1 MNIKEIKNIFKVN
14 SNDLAFLVGNGVN
27 LHFSAKNLSW
37 KDLLLS
43 LWNKFAESK
52 RKSIPDGIS
61 FTEFYDTL
69 DIVNFDKKY
78 FSNILQKE
86 VQKIMN
92 EWQPVSEQKLV
103 YEKIKS
109 FRSPIIT
116 PNFDDLIP
124 KLLKLNFYNLKN
136 PLPTDFYPWSCYY
149 GDKILNNPIDGFGVW
164 YPDGMIKYH
173 RSIKLGLSQYMGS
186 VERARKMIHNNYENI
201 VFTGKNKNN
210 WLGYDTWLHIF
221 FNKSLFIF
229 GFGFDESEVFL
240 RWLLIERAKYFKK
253 FPDRKHEGW
262 YITTKNSTSKNIV
275 GKKFFMESVGINVI
289 EVRDRK
295 IIYEEIWK

>member
-1 MNIKEIKNIFKVN
+1 
-14 SNDLAFLVGNGVN
+14 
-27 LHFSAKNLSW
+27 
-37 KDLLLS
+37 
-43 LWNKFAESK
+43 
-52 RKSIPDGIS
+52 
-61 FTEFYDTL
+61 
-69 DIVNFDKKY
+69 
-78 FSNILQKE
+78 
-86 VQKIMN
+86 
-92 EWQPVSEQKLV
+92 
-103 YEKIKS
+103 
-109 FRSPIIT
+109 
-116 PNFDDLIP
+116 
-124 KLLKLNFYNLKN
+124 
-136 PLPTDFYPWSCYY
+136 
-149 GDKILNNPIDGFGVW
+149 
-164 YPDGMIKYH
+164 
-173 RSIKLGLSQYMGS
+173 MGS